1 MTNLFSSDLSFSGLP
16 CTIKLLRSK
25 HTEISMWLARPFI
38 SIFCRSA
45 CGIKRWL
52 NSLQSLMNLE
62 SWSLNFI
69 LIYFLPS
76 TPCSSKPSPFVRF
89 PHQNP
94 VRIFQVPTTCHMP
107 SPPQLVTIMSFGM
120 EYKSCIS
127 FLCSFLQS
135 SFTSSLLAPDILL
148 STIFSHNL
156 STINHVSHP
165 YTRTG
170 KIIYMYILIFMFLGI
185 RGKDK
190 RFWTE

>member
-94 VRIFQVPTTCHMP
+94 VRISPLPDWCNMP
-107 SPPQLVTIMSFGM
+107 RQYYPHSFDNSNNWWGGKAYTIKVLIM
-120 EYKSCIS
+120 
-127 FLCSFLQS
+127 QS
-135 SFTSSLLAPDILL
+135 SLASCNFPHLRPNKKKQL
-148 STIFSHNL
+148 
-156 STINHVSHP
+156 
-165 YTRTG
+165 TRT
-170 KIIYMYILIFMFLGI
+170 K
-185 RGKDK
+185 
-190 RFWTE
+190 